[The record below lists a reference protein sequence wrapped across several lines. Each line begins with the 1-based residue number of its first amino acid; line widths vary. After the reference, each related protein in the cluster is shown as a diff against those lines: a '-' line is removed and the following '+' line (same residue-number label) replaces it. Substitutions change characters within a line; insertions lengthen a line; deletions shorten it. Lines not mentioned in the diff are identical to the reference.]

1 MDNKLTKTLKAFFI
15 IMSFLLVNVLIDG
28 LTGAF
33 IPPLVM
39 SITKD
44 EMASLMDY
52 MVYALLAGQVVKAI
66 LLYFYIKRR
75 KNTFA
80 DKYQRDYIKNEG
92 IENPLRFVGI
102 GLGTV
107 GFGLILTNLIIKAL
121 QNTAILENAMELMQN
136 AFSAQNT
143 IQGIVVLFVVIVG
156 APIVEELLFRGV
168 LFEELNRIVS
178 DKATIILTAL
188 MFGIYHFNIIQSPNT
203 FIMGL
208 VLAYVYYKTRSIKA
222 PIIIHATNNLLAT
235 MPFIAHG
242 FTLIG
247 FAIYIGFLAVGIYSL
262 KTLRQ

>member
-1 MDNKLTKTLKAFFI
+1 MDNKFTKILKAFFI
-15 IMSFLLVNVLIDG
+15 IICFLLVNILIDG

-121 QNTAILENAMELMQN
+121 QNTAILENAMELMEN
-136 AFSAQNT
+136 AFSAQDT
-143 IQGIVVLFVVIVG
+143 IQGIMVLIVIIIG
-156 APIVEELLFRGV
+156 APLVEELLFRGV

-178 DKATIILTAL
+178 VKSTIILTAL
-188 MFGIYHFNIIQSPNT
+188 IFGLYHFNILQTPNT
-203 FIMGL
+203 FFMGL
-208 VLAYVYYKTRSIKA
+208 VLAYVYYKTKTIKA
-222 PIIIHATNNLLAT
+222 PIIVHLTNNLLAT
-235 MPFIAHG
+235 MPFIDHG
-242 FTLIG
+242 FTLMG
-247 FAIYIGFLAVGIYSL
+247 FAIYIGLLAVGIYSL
-262 KTLRQ
+262 RTLRQ